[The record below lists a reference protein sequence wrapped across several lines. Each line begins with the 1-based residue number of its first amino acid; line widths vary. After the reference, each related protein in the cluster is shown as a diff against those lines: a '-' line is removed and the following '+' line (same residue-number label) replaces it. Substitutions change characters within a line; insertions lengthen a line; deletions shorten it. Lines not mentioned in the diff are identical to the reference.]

1 MAVKVRGEEFRAATL
16 LTFATFT
23 RAAAPALST
32 FIAATEI
39 ALPHH
44 ASSLLARTRPMPFGG
59 EVGPPDLLK
68 DDDFGSA
75 LPTK

>member
-1 MAVKVRGEEFRAATL
+1 MSWQVRGEEFRAATL
-16 LTFATFT
+16 LSLSLAPV
-23 RAAAPALST
+23 PALST